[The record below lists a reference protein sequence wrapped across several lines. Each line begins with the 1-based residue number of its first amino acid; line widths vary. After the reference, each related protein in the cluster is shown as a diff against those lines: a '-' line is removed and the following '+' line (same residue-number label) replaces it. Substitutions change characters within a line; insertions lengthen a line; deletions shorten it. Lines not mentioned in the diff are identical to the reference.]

1 MLYIKYSLGGGV
13 VLDQLAVLHAE
24 SSPDTVDLLVDLC
37 SVMVTLLSSPGG
49 RKINTTLYS

>member
-49 RKINTTLYS
+49 RKINITLYS